1 MEHDEN
7 GRELPP
13 MVRADV
19 QLQRSGTVRTPD
31 QALWSA
37 IRNRTDAVGFNQYA
51 AFINRL
57 LCTAKD
63 KGLAACQEGM
73 SAERGA
79 RASDPEGG
87 AIASNLGAPSISD
100 RLVDLENRP
109 SIYGVDAYHLLK
121 LATQAFLLFEAGVVV
136 KRERDP
142 VNGTFIPTPDD
153 VPGEESRRGEPITF
167 EELSGEL
174 ETYLTQAIPGV
185 TGRSLPYLKQI
196 LQILPLQ
203 GGKTPPTESLPY
215 CETVLQRRLSCP
227 SLLELIWSY
236 WQEEGML
243 VQTMNSI
250 TSRFQNRRRGAQ
262 DPLANLELDPLRPL
276 NHLLWGFIQDEQN
289 RLTVHRRAYEYDH
302 HYGINLYG
310 KAVADFQPADSRS
323 KFIRA
328 FHDLLYRTSV
338 FYREDS
344 DTTVIADGY
353 ALLNALK
360 EVHLILAEGA
370 HNQFGDLPWT
380 ARTEMLM
387 TQWFL
392 ARPEMREFLR
402 GRYMVPYREPWM
414 GGVDAMKK
422 LQGWTDTTSTH
433 FRDLAVFGEQ
443 IVLSVRYG
451 NWVEIYDQESARNWA
466 RYWRPEIQSY
476 LHSYLSVTGV
486 DLTNDIVHTN
496 QADERYLQPS
506 VHLKNRLTEQQAG
519 RSLPGRRTTVEVM
532 GTAPGRSRH
541 LAETR
546 RPLLTGKGKPDR

>member
-1 MEHDEN
+1 
-7 GRELPP
+7 
-13 MVRADV
+13 
-19 QLQRSGTVRTPD
+19 
-31 QALWSA
+31 
-37 IRNRTDAVGFNQYA
+37 
-51 AFINRL
+51 
-57 LCTAKD
+57 
-63 KGLAACQEGM
+63 
-73 SAERGA
+73 
-79 RASDPEGG
+79 
-87 AIASNLGAPSISD
+87 
-100 RLVDLENRP
+100 
-109 SIYGVDAYHLLK
+109 
-121 LATQAFLLFEAGVVV
+121 
-136 KRERDP
+136 
-142 VNGTFIPTPDD
+142 
-153 VPGEESRRGEPITF
+153 
-167 EELSGEL
+167 
-174 ETYLTQAIPGV
+174 
-185 TGRSLPYLKQI
+185 
-196 LQILPLQ
+196 
-203 GGKTPPTESLPY
+203 
-215 CETVLQRRLSCP
+215 
-227 SLLELIWSY
+227 
-236 WQEEGML
+236 ML

-250 TSRFQNRRRGAQ
+250 TSRFQNRRRGPQ

-289 RLTVHRRAYEYDH
+289 RLTVQRRAYEYDH

-310 KAVADFQPADSRS
+310 KAVAAFQPADSRS

-328 FHDLLYRTSV
+328 FHDLLHRTHN

-353 ALLNALK
+353 VLLNALK

-451 NWVEIYDQESARNWA
+451 NWVEIYDQEAARNWA

-476 LHSYLSVTGV
+476 LHSYLAVTGV
-486 DLTNDIVHTN
+486 DLTNDIVHTS
-496 QADERYLQPS
+496 QAEERYLQPS
-506 VHLKNRLTEQQAG
+506 VHLKNRLAEQQTG
-519 RSLPGRRTTVEVM
+519 RSLPGRRTTVEVI
-532 GTAPGRSRH
+532 GTAPGKSRH
-541 LAETR
+541 LPETR
-546 RPLLTGKGKPDR
+546 RPLLTGKGKPEQ